1 MATLGQ
7 AKQYVGYFNLGY
19 TALIGLILLLILLII
34 LVHRE
39 VRGSTRG
46 LGINFL
52 ICGVF
57 SFAGVLLAKNA
68 AGPLL
73 AQTSMPAYLQ
83 TWAPQLLRDTLAPL
97 EMYSIGLMAAGVVLL
112 IVSFAYKPRQPAF

>member
-7 AKQYVGYFNLGY
+7 AKQYVSYFNLGF
-19 TALIGLILLLILLII
+19 TAMIGFILLLILLII
-34 LVHRE
+34 LVHHQ

-52 ICGVF
+52 ICGAF
-57 SFAGVLLAKNA
+57 SLAGVLLAKNA

-73 AQTSMPAYLQ
+73 AQADLPASLQ
-83 TWAPQLLRDTLAPL
+83 TWAPQLLTDTLAPL
-97 EMYSIGLMAAGVVLL
+97 QIYSIGLAAVGVVLI
-112 IVSFAYKPRQPAF
+112 IVSFAYKPRPTF